1 MGVSGSAP
9 GPASPAAC
17 HLVEADVPDP
27 DGPGGGVRTW
37 RLVLDLGSGAF
48 GPLQALAPVETIDA
62 VALSHLHADHCLDV
76 TALHV
81 AAAYGPTRDAVAR
94 RGLPVWGPVGVAERL
109 ARAWDADPASP
120 EGMTGP
126 LTFHEWVP
134 RESVLVGPFAIT
146 PVPAHHPV
154 TAFGLQV
161 TGPSEAGG
169 LRAGAAGAG
178 ATAVLA
184 YTGDTDA
191 DTDDEPGT
199 GFRLDELAAG
209 ADLLLT
215 EATFPSVGA
224 GGPDLR
230 GVHLSGRRAGA
241 AARAAGVP
249 RVLLTHVPPWEDPAA
264 VLAEARSAFGDPARV
279 ELAVPGRVVRL

>member
-17 HLVEADVPDP
+17 HLVEADVVGP
-27 DGPGGGVRTW
+27 DGAVRTW

-48 GPLQALAPVETIDA
+48 GPLSALAPVETIDA

-81 AAAYGPTRDAVAR
+81 AAAYGATWTTMAHRD
-94 RGLPVWGPVGVAERL
+94 LPVWGPVGAGERL
-109 ARAWDADPASP
+109 ARAWDADPSSP
-120 EGMTGP
+120 EGMVGP

-134 RESVLVGPFAIT
+134 RQSVVVGPFTIT
-146 PVPAHHPV
+146 PVPARHPV
-154 TAFGLQV
+154 TAFGLRV
-161 TGPSEAGG
+161 SGPGEGG
-169 LRAGAAGAG
+169 G
-178 ATAVLA
+178 TVILA

-199 GFRLDELAAG
+199 GHRLDELAAG
-209 ADLLLT
+209 ADLLLS
-215 EATFPSVGA
+215 EATFVSLDA

-230 GVHLSGRRAGA
+230 GVHLTGRRAGA
-241 AARAAGVP
+241 AARAAGVG
-249 RVLLTHVPPWEDPAA
+249 RVLLSHVPPWEDPAA
-264 VLAEARSAFGDPARV
+264 VLAEAAEAFGDPGAV
-279 ELAVPGRVVRL
+279 GLAVPGRVVRL

>member
-1 MGVSGSAP
+1 MGVSGSVP

-17 HLVEADVPDP
+17 HLLEADAADP
-27 DGPGGGVRTW
+27 DGPDGAVRTW

-48 GPLQALAPVETIDA
+48 GPLQALAPVETVDA
-62 VALSHLHADHCLDV
+62 VVLSHLHADHCLDV

-81 AAAYGPTRDAVAR
+81 AAAYGPTREAVAE
-94 RGLPVWGPVGVAERL
+94 RGLPVWGPVGVGERL
-109 ARAWDADPASP
+109 ARAWDADPAMP
-120 EGMTGP
+120 EGMVGP

-134 RESVLVGPFAIT
+134 RRTVTVGPFAIT
-146 PVPAHHPV
+146 PVPVHHPV
-154 TAFGLQV
+154 TAFGLRV
-161 TGPSEAGG
+161 AGPSDLGG
-169 LRAGAAGAG
+169 GADS
-178 ATAVLA
+178 TAVLA

-199 GFRLDELAAG
+199 GHRLDELAAG

-215 EATFPSVGA
+215 EATFVSTDA

-230 GVHLSGRRAGA
+230 GVHLTGRRAGA
-241 AARAAGVP
+241 AARAAGAP

-264 VLAEARSAFGDPARV
+264 VLAEARAAFGDAGSV
-279 ELAVPGRVVRL
+279 DLAVPGRVVRL